1 MTVGMTGEI
10 AATRRTAGACTPGV
24 NASPDEKA
32 AATTSRRKSTILQ
45 SQMERRE
52 IKLRFRNKEL
62 KSVTVPPDSRTDA
75 PQMILSLHASS
86 GVWSATCARRIA
98 SKPPHDAV
106 DSSRGL

>member
-1 MTVGMTGEI
+1 MEDCMQRERGAMLTND
-10 AATRRTAGACTPGV
+10 RPKQAGGGDHEQT
-24 NASPDEKA
+24 EEHHF
-32 AATTSRRKSTILQ
+32 TITDGTQ
-45 SQMERRE
+45 G

>member
-52 IKLRFRNKEL
+52 LN
-62 KSVTVPPDSRTDA
+62 
-75 PQMILSLHASS
+75 
-86 GVWSATCARRIA
+86 
-98 SKPPHDAV
+98 
-106 DSSRGL
+106 